1 MNNTWF
7 QVYEAHFG
15 KKLNPGEVEVWEDE
29 IELHIRNLGAAEIV
43 GAVRSI
49 SEDRRKKGGGNKYPP
64 TLDDLV
70 TAIIRGRYVNREGVN
85 PGEGVGGHRML
96 VADLEHGE
104 GHWKIDY
111 DPESSWKSRL
121 HRADPEEAW
130 NIICEPAT
138 PDEVKERERYC
149 IEHRIAYKRFI
160 PLRQVSVTTTKP
172 TERVQVR
179 VTG

>member
-1 MNNTWF
+1 MSNAWF

-15 KKLNPGEVEVWEDE
+15 KKLNPAEVDVWEDE

-49 SEDRRKKGGGNKYPP
+49 SEERRKKGGGNKYPP

-70 TAIIRGRYVNREGVN
+70 TAIIRGRYANREGMGQ
-85 PGEGVGGHRML
+85 GEVGGHAIL

-104 GHWKIDY
+104 GHWKIDH

-121 HRADPEEAW
+121 HRADPDEAW
-130 NIICEPAT
+130 NVICEPAT
-138 PDEVKERERYC
+138 PSDCREREQYC
-149 IEHRIAYKRFI
+149 IDNRIAYKRFK
-160 PLRQVSVTTTKP
+160 PPQMRYTTTKP
-172 TERVQVR
+172 LERVQVR
-179 VTG
+179 VG